1 MALTRLAHQIINEH
15 FEHLPKKL
23 AVDATVGNGHDC
35 EFLLRQKFKRVVG
48 FDIQQKAI
56 NATRHRLKLARLV
69 DVELIEDGHENMHS
83 YINGLIDCC
92 MFNFGYLPKADKQI
106 TTQTK
111 TSLIAIDAAVKLLNT
126 NGLIS
131 LMCYPGHDQGAIET
145 QAIQHALDGL
155 DNSFMVKEYLG
166 NNPSPTTPI
175 LYTVARG

>member
-1 MALTRLAHQIINEH
+1 
-15 FEHLPKKL
+15 
-23 AVDATVGNGHDC
+23 
-35 EFLLRQKFKRVVG
+35 
-48 FDIQQKAI
+48 
-56 NATRHRLKLARLV
+56 
-69 DVELIEDGHENMHS
+69 
-83 YINGLIDCC
+83 

-155 DNSFMVKEYLG
+155 DSSFMVKEYLG
-166 NNPSPTTPI
+166 SNPSPTTPI